1 MLPRALPPA
10 PPSAPADLLRRGAT
24 QAPIEDYGIVGDC
37 RTAALISCAGSI
49 DWLCLPD
56 FSSPSIFA
64 AILDPERGGLFRIRP
79 RGAFRASRRYLDKT
93 APVLETIFDTPR
105 GVVRLIDLVPIIDG
119 AASLQPMREMLRV
132 IEGVTGELE
141 LEVCIDPRPN
151 YGRTK
156 PRLRHRGKLGWCYSW
171 SNELLAVRGEFAFTQ
186 AGNALHATVCVRA
199 GERMRVGLSF
209 VKGDVGV
216 MSLLGD
222 AADARLARTLHWWQ
236 GWTDR
241 CSYDGPYL
249 NAVLRSALTLKLLTF
264 AQSGAV
270 IAAPTTSLPEAI
282 GGTRN
287 WDYRYCWLRDAGL
300 TMQAFIGLGFHAE
313 ARSFLNWLLHATR
326 LTWPK
331 LQVVYDVYGRTRLRE
346 EELAHFAGYRG
357 SSPVRIGNG
366 AYSQQQLDVYG
377 EVVSAADAYVEG
389 GGALE
394 PVECRMLA
402 GFGKVVCRKWRE
414 PDHSIWE
421 IRGRPRHYTFSKL
434 MCWLALDRLL
444 RLDEKGAVPLGA
456 MTAEFRRQ
464 RQAIEQTI
472 EQFGF
477 NSEIA
482 SYTAELE
489 GSHVDASLLLMPCV
503 GYRPADDAR
512 VVSTYERIWQRLG
525 RNGLLD
531 RYEDG
536 YDQFGSREGAF
547 GICGFWAAHQLACR
561 GDIGGAKRLF
571 ERLCSFANDL
581 GLFGEEIDVESGA
594 ALGNFPQAFTHV
606 GLINAAIAIE
616 QASRRETR

>member
-1 MLPRALPPA
+1 MCAALPPA
-10 PPSAPADLLRRGAT
+10 LPSAPADLLRRDAT
-24 QAPIEDYGIVGDC
+24 HASIEDYGIVGDC
-37 RTAALISCAGSI
+37 RTAALISRAGSI

-56 FSSPSIFA
+56 FSSPSVFA
-64 AILDPERGGLFRIRP
+64 AILDRQRGGLFTIRP
-79 RGAFRASRRYLDKT
+79 CGAFTATRRYVDET
-93 APVLETIFDTPR
+93 TPVLETIFQTPR
-105 GVVRLIDLVPIIDG
+105 GVVRLIDLMPVVDG
-119 AASLQPMREMLRV
+119 AASLQPMREILRV
-132 IEGVTGELE
+132 VEGVSGELD

-156 PRLRHRGKLGWCYSW
+156 PRLQHRGKLGWCYGW
-171 SNELLAVRGEFAFTQ
+171 SNELLAVRSEFDFTA
-186 AGNALHATVCVRA
+186 AGDVLHATARVRA
-199 GERMRVGLSF
+199 GERVRVSLSY

-216 MSLLGD
+216 LPLLGSD
-222 AADARLARTLHWWQ
+222 ADERLARTLRWWQ
-236 GWTDR
+236 GWAGR
-241 CSYDGPYL
+241 CSYDGPYAD
-249 NAVLRSALTLKLLTF
+249 AVLRSALTLKLLTF
-264 AQSGAV
+264 SLSGAV

-300 TMQAFIGLGFHAE
+300 TMQAFIGLGFHEE
-313 ARSFLNWLLHATR
+313 ARSFLGWLLHATR
-326 LTWPK
+326 LTWPE

-346 EELAHFAGYRG
+346 EELGHFAGYRG

-366 AYSQQQLDVYG
+366 AYSQLQLDVYG
-377 EVVSAADAYVEG
+377 EVVFAADAYVEG

-402 GFGKVVCRKWRE
+402 GFGKVVCAKWRE
-414 PDHSIWE
+414 PDHGIWE
-421 IRGRPRHYTFSKL
+421 MRDGARQHTFSKL
-434 MCWLALDRLL
+434 MCWVALDRLL
-444 RLDEKGAVPLGA
+444 RLDEKGVVPLGG

-464 RQAIEQTI
+464 RQAIEETI
-472 EQFGF
+472 EQRGF
-477 NSEIA
+477 NAEIG
-482 SYTAELE
+482 SYTGELE

-531 RYEDG
+531 RYEHG
-536 YDQFGSREGAF
+536 YDQFDSREGAF

-561 GDIGGAKRLF
+561 GDISGAKRLF
-571 ERLCSFANDL
+571 EQLCSFANDL
-581 GLFGEEIDVESGA
+581 GLFGEEVDVESGA

-616 QASRRETR
+616 QAVRRETR